1 MSSMDYNPLE
11 DLRILVVDDQRSMR
25 SILRRLLNEIGIRD
39 IIEGSSGED
48 ALEKIQIPYEKAP
61 DLVICDL
68 YMEHMD
74 GLEFSN
80 LVRRQKVEKLAG
92 IPILILTG
100 EQDKMIVGVAKQA
113 GATKVLSK
121 PISAPELKI
130 EISAA
135 IGFG

>member
-1 MSSMDYNPLE
+1 MIYNRLE
-11 DLRILVVDDQRSMR
+11 DLRILIVDDQRSMR
-25 SILRRLLNEIGIRD
+25 GILRRLLNDIGVRD

-48 ALEKIQIPYEKAP
+48 ALEKIQTTNEKAP

-74 GLEFSN
+74 GLEFCN

-92 IPILILTG
+92 TPIIILTG
-100 EQDKMIVGVAKQA
+100 ERDKMMVDVAKQA
-113 GATKVLSK
+113 GATTVLSK
-121 PISAPELKI
+121 PISAPELKT
-130 EISAA
+130 EISTA